1 MYSVLTAKCLV
12 FLIMLPGLCA
22 LFWEREHGD
31 RRLDRRTYL
40 NLPNL
45 LKGKGKLEIMH
56 KAVLIN
62 SVSPILLRKNEY
74 QNTLG
79 EKLRLIGSETN
90 SFKRAFIFNSEFNI
104 CFNLYFLFFEIS
116 ESGSRHSKHLQQE
129 QAQYISTVKRG
140 KNCI

>member
-45 LKGKGKLEIMH
+45 LK
-56 KAVLIN
+56 
-62 SVSPILLRKNEY
+62 
-74 QNTLG
+74 
-79 EKLRLIGSETN
+79 
-90 SFKRAFIFNSEFNI
+90 
-104 CFNLYFLFFEIS
+104 

-140 KNCI
+140 DRFSINDLIAYLKGMLGSDEIYHTGRSTYVRWGAGG